1 MRTKRKRS
9 KAIAYRTPA
18 PPIAPRSSVRTI
30 RASPGRKLK
39 RPEEAARNI
48 IPPVSSTIKTRSA
61 TAKENITPNKFKGRH
76 ERTALR
82 RLVKRKYE
90 LITVDNIDKRSD
102 AYRKYRR
109 IVSGITSDL
118 GGEDRITTMEHS
130 LIQAYASA
138 FVRMN
143 DLTARQL
150 LGDEYVEFNDLASAI
165 SSMVRVAHR
174 LGIQRRPR
182 EVTPLSSYLN
192 GQPDTIEGEMI
203 ENE

>member
-1 MRTKRKRS
+1 M
-9 KAIAYRTPA
+9 
-18 PPIAPRSSVRTI
+18 
-30 RASPGRKLK
+30 
-39 RPEEAARNI
+39 
-48 IPPVSSTIKTRSA
+48 
-61 TAKENITPNKFKGRH
+61 AKENITPDKFKGRH

-118 GGEDRITTMEHS
+118 GGEDRLTTMEHS

-138 FVRMN
+138 FIRMN

-150 LGDEYVEFNDLASAI
+150 LGDEYVEFNDL
-165 SSMVRVAHR
+165 
-174 LGIQRRPR
+174 G
-182 EVTPLSSYLN
+182 LSHQLN
-192 GQPDTIEGEMI
+192 GARRSSPRHPASPKGSDPAVVLPQRATRHYRRGGARQ
-203 ENE
+203 

>member
-1 MRTKRKRS
+1 MRKRPR
-9 KAIAYRTPA
+9 AVAYRSPA
-18 PPIAPRSSVRTI
+18 PPIAPRSSVRTVK
-30 RASPGRKLK
+30 ASPGRKLK
-39 RPEEAARNI
+39 RPEDAARNI
-48 IPPVSSTIKTRSA
+48 IPPVSSTRKTRSRI
-61 TAKENITPNKFKGRH
+61 AKGTDKFKGRH
-76 ERTALR
+76 ECTA
-82 RLVKRKYE
+82 VKRKYE
-90 LITVDNIDKRSD
+90 LINVDNIDKRSD

-118 GGEDRITTMEHS
+118 GGEDRLTTMEHS

-182 EVTPLSSYLN
+182 EVPPLSSYLN
-192 GQPDTIEGEMI
+192 GQPDTIEGEVLD
-203 ENE
+203 NE